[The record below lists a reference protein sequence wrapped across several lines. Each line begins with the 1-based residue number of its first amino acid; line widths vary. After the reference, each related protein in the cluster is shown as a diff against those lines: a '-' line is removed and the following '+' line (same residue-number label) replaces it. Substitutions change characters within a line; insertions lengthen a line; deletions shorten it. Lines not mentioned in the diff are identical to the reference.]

1 MIPKSGR
8 RFSDKIMLGQMLEP
22 VLKLSEP
29 SSSARYHG
37 GTGPLRRVV
46 PVTIEVSNPGNRIK
60 AGIAGFVRVKGMK
73 SNVTA
78 VPTVAVIRN
87 KDDQKSMVVCV
98 ENGRARARQV
108 RTGAVIREGEI
119 EVLDGLNVG
128 DQVVVYGQKDVQEDD
143 LVNVDWH
150 KWTHRSELDVAA
162 Q

>member
-1 MIPKSGR
+1 M
-8 RFSDKIMLGQMLEP
+8 
-22 VLKLSEP
+22 
-29 SSSARYHG
+29 
-37 GTGPLRRVV
+37 

>member
-1 MIPKSGR
+1 
-8 RFSDKIMLGQMLEP
+8 
-22 VLKLSEP
+22 
-29 SSSARYHG
+29 
-37 GTGPLRRVV
+37 
-46 PVTIEVSNPGNRIK
+46 
-60 AGIAGFVRVKGMK
+60 MK